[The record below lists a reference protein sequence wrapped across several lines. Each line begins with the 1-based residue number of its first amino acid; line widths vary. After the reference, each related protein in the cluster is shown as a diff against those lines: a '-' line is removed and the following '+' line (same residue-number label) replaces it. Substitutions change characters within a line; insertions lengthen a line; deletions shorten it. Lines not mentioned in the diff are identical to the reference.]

1 MMTSLRELFA
11 RLRSFWPADG
21 RAGRGFVTLV
31 GAGPGAAELL
41 TLGGLKALMEA
52 DHVLYD
58 RLVGTE
64 VLALIPSHV
73 VQEDVGKLTGQDH
86 QQTQARIGQRLL
98 ELAQDGKRVVRL
110 KGGDPFIFGRGG
122 EELAVLAA
130 HDLPYAVVPGVTAAL
145 GCAAYA
151 GIPLT
156 HRDYAQQVTFVTAH
170 CQRSIDRVDWTALGQ
185 SSHTVVF
192 YMGVAQLPL
201 IEARLLAAGRAP
213 QTPVALIERG
223 TTREQRVVLA
233 ELQSLAAAGRAQQI
247 AAPALVVVGEVA
259 ALGESLAWLT
269 PPLRHDGEHARQ
281 HAA

>member
-1 MMTSLRELFA
+1 M
-11 RLRSFWPADG
+11 
-21 RAGRGFVTLV
+21 
-31 GAGPGAAELL
+31 AELL
-41 TLGGLKALMEA
+41 TLGGLKSLMEA

>member
-1 MMTSLRELFA
+1 MTSLRELFA
-11 RLRSFWPADG
+11 RLRQVLPGTVRSD
-21 RAGRGFVTLV
+21 RGFVTLV
-31 GAGPGAAELL
+31 GAGPGAADLL

-52 DHVLYD
+52 EHVLYD
-58 RLVGTE
+58 RLVGAE
-64 VLALIPSHV
+64 VLALIPAHV

-98 ELAQDGKRVVRL
+98 ALAQAGKRVVRL

-122 EELAVLAA
+122 EELAILAA
-130 HDLPYAVVPGVTAAL
+130 HDLPFAVIPGVTAAL

-156 HRDYAQQVTFVTAH
+156 HRDYAQQVSFVTAH
-170 CQRSIDRVDWTALGQ
+170 CQRSVDRVDWTALGQ
-185 SSHTVVF
+185 STHTVVF

-201 IEARLLAAGRAP
+201 IERGSTAA
-213 QTPVALIERG
+213 
-223 TTREQRVVLA
+223 QRVVLA
-233 ELQSLAAAGRAQQI
+233 DLQSLAAAGRAQQI

-259 ALGESLAWLT
+259 ALGESLAWFSE
-269 PPLRHDGEHARQ
+269 PLRYAGEQAIH